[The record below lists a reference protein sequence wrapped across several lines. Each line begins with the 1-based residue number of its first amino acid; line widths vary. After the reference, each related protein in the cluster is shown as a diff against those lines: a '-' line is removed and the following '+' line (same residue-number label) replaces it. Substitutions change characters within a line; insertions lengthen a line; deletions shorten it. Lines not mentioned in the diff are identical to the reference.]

1 MALQQAV
8 LANMRGAG
16 EPVFECD
23 SPSSDMMGEIMSSP
37 RNREKRNLSYSAVL
51 QCSGCFLSHPFL
63 AFRGRWSFGCMAI
76 ELN

>member
-1 MALQQAV
+1 VALQQAV

-23 SPSSDMMGEIMSSP
+23 SPSSDMMGEIM
-37 RNREKRNLSYSAVL
+37 SYSAVL